1 MQNRLWC
8 MNVPNAP
15 TGMGS
20 YRSAPGSAIRDIVAS
35 EFRVS
40 ALERPAEHFVDL
52 PPAGVEPVKEAV
64 CAH

>member
-1 MQNRLWC
+1 